1 MSPGGGDQYQCLVN
15 LPAKM
20 LWSPSEVTC
29 VFVNKFVKRE
39 QFSGPK
45 FYKGQVQIFRNKNQ
59 LLSVNNKSSC
69 SKQNRYIRCL
79 YIIIFCIFDRSMCSK
94 STFSTLVDCATYFLQ

>member
-1 MSPGGGDQYQCLVN
+1 MCPGGGDQNQCLVN

-45 FYKGQVQIFRNKNQ
+45 FYEGKVQIFRNKNQ

-69 SKQNRYIRCL
+69 SKKTHIRCL
-79 YIIIFCIFDRSMCSK
+79 YIIIFCILNRSMCFK